1 MKLMVRV
8 LLNLKWI
15 QIMIQLI
22 QLTIPLMSTPM
33 TLYKVVI
40 LYKEVQNIFLS
51 SRAKILMASIKSAS
65 DIIAILQLS

>member
-1 MKLMVRV
+1 MKLTVRV

-40 LYKEVQNIFLS
+40 LHEEVQNIFDTLLLITPLPCVP
-51 SRAKILMASIKSAS
+51 RRMG
-65 DIIAILQLS
+65 